1 MYFYIAFI
9 LALALDSITKLLAQ
23 SYLTDTKNILWDF
36 VFLKY
41 AENTG
46 IAFSIQIPT
55 QLLKILT
62 IVLIIGIFY
71 YYKQERKLYSSTKL
85 IDISFGLILG
95 WAIGNAYE
103 RVIHEKVID
112 FFGIQY
118 FAIFNIADVAI
129 SMWAILYMVLLY
141 KNKK

>member
-9 LALALDSITKLLAQ
+9 FALALDSITKLLAQ
-23 SYLTDTKNILWDF
+23 NYLTDTKNILWDF